1 MKVLKKHLLYKKGFI
16 NAIGGYHETSNINLQ
31 REYIKKSAFYGI
43 KSVVSQR
50 RQTLNFKED
59 YEEQFNFIQLVNSII
74 GLLTP
79 NEFMNIFPIEKD
91 YDGHKWG
98 SKDYFY
104 TKEYIS
110 NLNKDE
116 PIGSEE
122 SVMDFL
128 WEYHNWETMEFTV
141 ATMMC
146 ISGLRKFEGLPSL
159 AEEWAEKQGIKT
171 YSLYTDDR
179 GNQFLLDSKTGRT
192 AKVTEPKPRRPKHF
206 KVIK

>member
-1 MKVLKKHLLYKKGFI
+1 VRELKKYFLYKRSFAD
-16 NAIGGYHETSNINLQ
+16 AIQKYHKTSNIKLK
-31 REYIKKSAFYGI
+31 RDYIKKSAFYGV

-59 YEEQFNFIQLVNSII
+59 YEAQFHFIELVNLII

-104 TKEYIS
+104 TKKYI
-110 NLNKDE
+110 NTLNRNE

-122 SVMDFL
+122 NVMKFL
-128 WEYHNWETMEFTV
+128 WEYHNWETKEFTV

-146 ISGLRKFEGLPSL
+146 ISGLRRFQGLPSL
-159 AEEWAEKQGIKT
+159 AEEWAAENNIKT
-171 YSLYTDDR
+171 YNMHTDDK
-179 GNQFLLDSKTGRT
+179 GNQFLLDGETGRT
-192 AKVTEPKPRRPKHF
+192 IKVEKPKPRRPKHF